1 MREHFTPQDG
11 VHTYN
16 TRLSSTCYL
25 KGKIVW
31 FKIILLQWVFIME
44 LITTCIW

>member
-1 MREHFTPQDG
+1 MREDFIPQDG

-16 TRLSSTCYL
+16 TRLSSIYYL
-25 KGKIVW
+25 KGKRVW

-44 LITTCIW
+44 LITTCI